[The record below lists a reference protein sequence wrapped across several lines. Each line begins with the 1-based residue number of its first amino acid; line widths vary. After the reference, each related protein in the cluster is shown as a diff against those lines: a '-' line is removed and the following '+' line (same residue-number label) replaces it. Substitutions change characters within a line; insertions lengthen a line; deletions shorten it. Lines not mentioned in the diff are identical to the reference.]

1 MKRIAA
7 FGVTLVCALGLASCA
22 TGPSKEQQL
31 VSKAVEAVGGAQ
43 AIADIRTISW
53 KGTIKQWEPEQSDLP
68 GGEMRFCNEA
78 QLEGAIDVQARAA
91 RTDWVKNFAYPAP
104 RTFTYSE
111 IVTPSAGYV
120 IGIDTNGRNA
130 ESMKANPPAHSMSGY
145 RLAATQREG
154 RRANVSALLLDMLFN
169 PERVQPA
176 ADIVAQ
182 GRSYPAVAYQ
192 GLIVA
197 FDPQTGL
204 PARIRSLDYDN
215 IWGDVTWDLVLSD
228 WKPVGNVKVAMS
240 RKAQLNGRV
249 VSDFTFSDVKLNQAL
264 DAKRLAIPG
273 DVLAHAARPASGN
286 VPYQWVIRRQY
297 IGTYLD
303 SDNASYDTR
312 AASPG
317 LRLQE
322 LAPGVAQ
329 VVGGSH
335 NSLIVEMSD
344 FLVVFDAP
352 VSDAQSQWTMKAA
365 KEKFGGKPVKWVV
378 LTHHHMDHAGGVR
391 AMLADGGTLV
401 VGAPAREHYLKVLAA
416 PATRNPDLSPR
427 SYAAVQ
433 IMEVTSSNVI
443 TDSRGKQV
451 MMYVMDNP
459 HAKGMMMGW
468 VPEAKLG
475 WITDLWSPGTP
486 LPPKPNP
493 ALASVVS
500 TVKRAGLQPDRFA
513 GGHGSVAPYSQ
524 LTQLVGQ

>member
-1 MKRIAA
+1 MKRFLALCSA
-7 FGVTLVCALGLASCA
+7 LSLLGLLSCA

-31 VSKAVEAVGGAQ
+31 VSKAVEALGGAQ

-53 KGTIKQWEPEQSDLP
+53 KGNLKQWEPEQSDAP
-68 GGEMRFCNEA
+68 GGDARFCNEA
-78 QLEGAIDVQARAA
+78 QLEGLIDVQARAS
-91 RTDWVKNFAYPAP
+91 RIDWVKNFAYPAP

-111 IVTPSAGYV
+111 IVTPAAGYV
-120 IGIDTNGRNA
+120 MGVDSNGRNA
-130 ESMKANPPAHSMSGY
+130 ESQKANPPAHAMSGY
-145 RLAATQREG
+145 RLATSQREG
-154 RRANVSALLLDMLFN
+154 RRGNISGLLLDMLFN

-176 ADIVAQ
+176 DDIVAQ
-182 GRSYPAVAYQ
+182 GRNYPAAAYQ
-192 GLIVA
+192 SFIVA

-204 PARIRSLDYDN
+204 PARVRTLDYDN
-215 IWGDVTWDLVLSD
+215 IWGDVTYDVVLSD
-228 WKPVGNVKVAMS
+228 WKPVGGIKVAMN
-240 RKAQLNGRV
+240 RKTELNGKMI
-249 VSDFTFSDVKLNQAL
+249 SDFNFTDVKLNQAL
-264 DAKRLAIPG
+264 DTKRLAIP
-273 DVLAHAARPASGN
+273 AQASANAAKPATGN
-286 VPYQWVIRRQY
+286 IPYQWVIRRQY

-303 SDNASYDTR
+303 SDNASYDTK

-335 NSLIVEMSD
+335 NSLVVEMSD
-344 FLVVFDAP
+344 FLVIFDAP
-352 VSDAQSQWTMKAA
+352 VSDGQSQWTMKAA
-365 KEKFGGKPVKWVV
+365 KEKFNNKPVKWVV

-401 VGAPAREHYLKVLAA
+401 VGAPARAHFQKVLAA

-427 SYAAVQ
+427 SYSAVQ

-443 TDSRGKQV
+443 TDSRGRQV

-468 VPEAKLG
+468 VPDAKLG

-486 LPPKPNP
+486 MPPKPNP
-493 ALASVVS
+493 ALASVVN
-500 TVKRAGLQPDRFA
+500 TVRTAGIQPERFA
-513 GGHGSVAPYSQ
+513 GGHGSSAPYSQ